1 VIYVFS
7 LDVGILMII
16 LQLLYYLT
24 NAMMYT
30 IQDNLGNVFAE
41 FETIEQ
47 AEAELAHYEQWDREE
62 FESDP
67 FQYEIA

>member
-1 VIYVFS
+1 
-7 LDVGILMII
+7 
-16 LQLLYYLT
+16 
-24 NAMMYT
+24 MYT

-67 FQYEIA
+67 LQYEIV